1 MVSPWVAVLTSFHN
15 TPIFGRIWVTVA
27 AVTGYATLVVLL
39 DRFVLPHVETVRPE
53 FHGFLGLIL
62 GTLLVFRTNTSYDRW
77 WEGRKL
83 WGQLV
88 NDCRNLAIKVQT
100 CVRADPEQKQRLG
113 RWLCDFAWALKGHL
127 RGGVHLTDLGGFKT
141 DTSHPQHVPAYVS
154 ARIYDQ
160 FEVWRQNDQLGGFEL
175 LFLDQHASSLMNICG
190 ACERIQKSPISISYR
205 WFIRQSIAI
214 YLLTLPWGLVE
225 TFGWWDIPATAM
237 LGYFMIGVE
246 IIAEEIEDPFGTSA
260 DDLRL
265 EDMCQTIER
274 SVMSILR
281 EEKLAPEML
290 PPPRPDVSQWEHVDS
305 ANMPGALPG
314 DGDVSAPRPAGN

>member
-1 MVSPWVAVLTSFHN
+1 MVSPWVAAITSFHN

-27 AVTGYATLVVLL
+27 AITAYAT
-39 DRFVLPHVETVRPE
+39 FVLVLDQFVIPHVGVRPE

-88 NDCRNLAIKVQT
+88 NDSRNLAIKVQT
-100 CVRADPEQKQRLG
+100 CVRAAEDDKRRLG
-113 RWLCDFAWALKGHL
+113 RWISDFAWALKGHL
-127 RGGVHLTDLGGFKT
+127 RSGVRLADLSGFKT
-141 DTSHPQHVPAYVS
+141 DTAHPSHVPAYIS

-160 FEVWRQNDQLGGFEL
+160 IEAWRRSDQLGGFEL
-175 LFLDQHASSLMNICG
+175 LFLDQHASNLMNICG

-214 YLLTLPWGLVE
+214 YLLTLPWGLME
-225 TFGWWDIPATAM
+225 NFQWWTVPAVAM

-246 IIAEEIEDPFGTSA
+246 MIAEEIEDPFGFSD

-265 EDMCQTIER
+265 DDLCKTIEK
-274 SVMSILR
+274 SVASILS
-281 EEKLAPEML
+281 EGATSAGTL
-290 PPPRPDVSQWEHVDS
+290 PGPSAAMAQWGHVQPTSPPDAVPAAARDS
-305 ANMPGALPG
+305 APGAG
-314 DGDVSAPRPAGN
+314 TT

>member
-15 TPIFGRIWVTVA
+15 TPIFGRIWATVA
-27 AVTGYATLVVLL
+27 AITVYAALVVLL
-39 DRFVLPHVETVRPE
+39 DQYLIPPHVETLTPE

-100 CVRADPEQKQRLG
+100 CVRAEDEQKQRLG

-127 RGGVHLTDLGGFKT
+127 RSGVRLTDLAGFQT
-141 DTSHPQHVPAYVS
+141 DIAQPAHVPAYIS

-160 FEVWRQNDQLGGFEL
+160 FEAWRQNDQLGGFEL
-175 LFLDQHASSLMNICG
+175 LFLDQHAASLMNICG

-214 YLLTLPWGLVE
+214 YLLTLPWGLME
-225 TFGWWDIPATAM
+225 RFHWWTIPAVAM

-246 IIAEEIEDPFGTSA
+246 MIAEEIEDPFGFSE

-265 EDMCQTIER
+265 DDLCRTIER
-274 SVMSILR
+274 SVQSILAD
-281 EEKLAPEML
+281 EELAPDML
-290 PPPRPDVSQWEHVDS
+290 PPPT
-305 ANMPGALPG
+305 
-314 DGDVSAPRPAGN
+314 AGVPE